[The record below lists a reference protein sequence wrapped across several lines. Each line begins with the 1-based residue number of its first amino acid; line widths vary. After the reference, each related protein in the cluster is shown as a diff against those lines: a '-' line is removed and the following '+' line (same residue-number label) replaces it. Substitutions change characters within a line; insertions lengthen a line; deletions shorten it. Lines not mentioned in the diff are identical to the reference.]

1 MDGEDAPRI
10 KGYECYPK
18 THRVR
23 RNQQRTITVLM
34 AVGEM
39 DGTKLI
45 KGECFLAEGNVN
57 V

>member
-10 KGYECYPK
+10 KGQEWYPK
-18 THRVR
+18 THKVP
-23 RNQQRTITVLM
+23 RNQQRKITVLG

-45 KGECFLAEGNVN
+45 KGESFLAEGNVN